1 MARRY
6 DSLINWRRGDYIK
19 LGKAVKEFNR
29 IIDQFDSPENSY
41 LPSYKS
47 YENLKEHITSRNEL
61 NRIIKSLKR
70 ANEENLLK
78 KVELPSGAT
87 VSSWEYSELKKGQKR
102 ALRNIQSERETI
114 LSERQ
119 SIGMGEERLSELR
132 EAEETVTDVFNRT
145 GGSLEYA
152 KKRIELSGRL
162 DYGISKDKLF
172 MDNFYKA
179 LEGAKGFK
187 NYELLEKK
195 LSKIKNPT
203 KFYEYVKQ
211 SPFLMDI
218 FYWYKNVDVN
228 LYGGFDSNEEAFDSS
243 LLFHLDISEV
253 EV

>member
-41 LPSYKS
+41 LPAYKN
-47 YENLKEHITSRNEL
+47 YEYVKKHITSRYEL
-61 NRIIKSLKR
+61 NRVIKALKR

-119 SIGMGEERLSELR
+119 SIGMGEERLSELK
-132 EAEETVTDVFNRT
+132 EEEETVTNVFNKV
-145 GGSLEYA
+145 GEDFVYA
-152 KKRIELSGRL
+152 KKRIELSGRT
-162 DYGISKDKLF
+162 DKALAKAELF
-172 MDNFYKA
+172 QRNFYTA
-179 LEGAKGFK
+179 LEGAEGFK
-187 NYELLEKK
+187 NYELLKKK
-195 LSKIKNPT
+195 LDSIRNPF
-203 KFYEYVKQ
+203 KFYDFVKQ

-218 FYWYKNVDVN
+218 FFWYKNVDVN
-228 LYGGFDSNEEAFDSS
+228 YYGGFESNEDAFDSS
-243 LLFHLDISEV
+243 LLFHLNILEV